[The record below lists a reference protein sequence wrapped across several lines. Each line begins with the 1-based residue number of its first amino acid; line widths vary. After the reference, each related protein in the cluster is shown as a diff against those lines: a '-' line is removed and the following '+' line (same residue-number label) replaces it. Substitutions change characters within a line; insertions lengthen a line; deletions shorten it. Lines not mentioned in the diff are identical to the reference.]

1 MKAAELTHQTLPI
14 FAASVFYATHLANTG
29 ALHTMHR
36 HLLAASMLAIL
47 FATLTAPALATD
59 APKRTLT
66 LTGQAKVTAAPDMAI
81 ISAGTVS
88 EAKTARA
95 ALDGQQRGDG

>member
-1 MKAAELTHQTLPI
+1 MKAAVLTHQTLTI
-14 FAASVFYATHLANTG
+14 IAGTLFYANH
-29 ALHTMHR
+29 HHWSQPMHR
-36 HLLAASMLAIL
+36 HLLAASILPAFASLA
-47 FATLTAPALATD
+47 APALAAD

-66 LTGQAKVTAAPDMAI
+66 LTGQAEVTAAPDMAV

-95 ALDGQQRGDG
+95 ALDRQQRGDG